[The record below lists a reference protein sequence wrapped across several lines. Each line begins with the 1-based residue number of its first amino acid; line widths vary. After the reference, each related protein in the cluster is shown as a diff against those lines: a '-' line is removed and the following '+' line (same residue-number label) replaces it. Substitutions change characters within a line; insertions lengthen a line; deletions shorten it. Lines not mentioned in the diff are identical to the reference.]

1 MIAKNDEVKR
11 SKIWFIVTTVSSA
24 VIIVGVILL
33 LTKLF
38 TTNPLEGDWE
48 DEDGSFN
55 MSIMK
60 NGSMVITIPE
70 AEEASSVNVD
80 MKYTMNK
87 DEKTITI
94 TPDEAGFQD
103 LADKTKGQYT
113 EEEIRQALS
122 SVITTFDYSVDQE
135 QLTLTEREYGEQ
147 LVLIKE

>member
-1 MIAKNDEVKR
+1 MEEGNDIERVGVRQMIAKNDEVKR

-70 AEEASSVNVD
+70 AEEV
-80 MKYTMNK
+80 Y
-87 DEKTITI
+87 DE
-94 TPDEAGFQD
+94 
-103 LADKTKGQYT
+103 
-113 EEEIRQALS
+113 
-122 SVITTFDYSVDQE
+122 
-135 QLTLTEREYGEQ
+135 
-147 LVLIKE
+147 

>member
-11 SKIWFIVTTVSSA
+11 SKIWRIVTAVSTV

-33 LTKLF
+33 LMKLF
-38 TTNPLEGDWE
+38 TTNPLEGDWA

-55 MSIMK
+55 MSILK

-70 AEEASSVNVD
+70 ADESVSVD
-80 MKYTMNK
+80 MEYTLNK
-87 DEKTITI
+87 NEKTITI
-94 TPDEAGFQD
+94 TPDEAGFQK
-103 LADKTKGQYT
+103 LADKTGGQYT
-113 EEEIRQALS
+113 EEDIRQALS
-122 SVITTFDYSVDQE
+122 TVITTFDYSVDQE